1 VTTYYACATGSNDAD
16 GRSTGS
22 PWRDWTPLD
31 GGRLR
36 PGDTLRLRGGDAFP
50 GGLYLDGSG
59 GDRSPIT
66 VESYGTGRAVLVGG
80 GRAGVYGY
88 AASRVGLHGLVL
100 DGAGASATAD
110 GISLFTDVPG
120 HATGIRVADCEVSG
134 WKNGITVGGRA
145 GGGFADVLV
154 SDCDLHHNRD
164 AGLATYGP
172 RRTAAEPAYA
182 HRDVRVLR
190 TRAHDQTGDA
200 ENTTTNSGSG
210 IVLGSVDNSAL
221 RAADAASVE
230 HCVAHGN
237 GAANA
242 AAEGPAGI
250 WCYDSTGVVV
260 QHCVAHDNRTGTTA
274 DGDGFDLDLNTTDS
288 VVRWCLAHGNAG
300 AGIMLYASTTDD
312 GHHGN
317 LVHDNVCW
325 GNSVNH
331 AWYGQITV
339 HGRVGAAEIR
349 DNTCIGLDTAAPGSP
364 VLSVGPGADRRL
376 VVRGNVL
383 AQRGDGP
390 VVAGPG
396 AGILMEA
403 LVRDND
409 CRTGCQP
416 RRAPG
421 PGRWVSILD
430 R

>member
-1 VTTYYACATGSNDAD
+1 MPTYYACATGSNDAD
-16 GRSTGS
+16 GRTAGS
-22 PWRDWTPLD
+22 PWRDWTPLAD
-31 GGRLR
+31 GRLR
-36 PGDTLRLRGGDAFP
+36 PGDTLRLRGGDTFP
-50 GGLYLDGSG
+50 AGLHLDGTG

-66 VESYGTGRAVLVGG
+66 VEPYGTGRATLVGD
-80 GRAGVYGY
+80 GRTGVYGY
-88 AASRVGLHGLVL
+88 AVPRVRLRGLVL
-100 DGAGASATAD
+100 DGAGVSATAD

-120 HATGIRVADCEVSG
+120 HATGIRVTDCEVTG
-134 WKNGITVGGRA
+134 WKNGIAVGGRG

-172 RRTAAEPAYA
+172 RWTTGEPTYA

-190 TRAHDQTGDA
+190 TRARNQTGDPA
-200 ENTTTNSGSG
+200 NTTTNSGSG

-230 HCVAHGN
+230 HCVAHDN

-274 DGDGFDLDLNTTDS
+274 DGDGFDLDLNTTHS

-317 LVHDNVCW
+317 LVHDNLCW

-331 AWYGQITV
+331 AWYGQIRV
-339 HGRVGAAEIR
+339 HGRVGACRIHR
-349 DNTCIGLDTAAPGSP
+349 NTCVGLDTAAAGAP
-364 VLSVGPGADRRL
+364 VLAVGAGADDL
-376 VVRGNVL
+376 LEVRDNVL
-383 AQRGDGP
+383 VQRGSGP
-390 VVAGPG
+390 VVRSDGPPADVLRQG
-396 AGILMEA
+396 NTCRWTPDERARRVTDPVDP
-403 LVRDND
+403 VR
-409 CRTGCQP
+409 
-416 RRAPG
+416 A
-421 PGRWVSILD
+421 
-430 R
+430 